1 MKSWMGL
8 CAVLLLCACG
18 SGGSMQQAST
28 EGVPGF
34 KNGKPEHP
42 LIKLGKPYTING
54 RTYYPEHDP
63 NYEEEGIASWYGPG
77 FHGESTANGERF
89 DKMAMTA
96 AHRTL
101 PLPSI
106 VKVTNLKNNKMI
118 VVRVNDRGPF
128 ADDRIIDLS
137 KRAAQEI
144 DMIGSGTAKVRVEY
158 LPEPTERYVAMLKSG
173 YAPAS
178 IPMESVLVAS
188 ADTATLPVT
197 TRENPPPSGDWWSR
211 LNPIASAQA
220 AETVPPVVRP
230 VTVETT
236 VTETLPPLEKSP
248 APEPVPAWAKPR
260 PAPISPVAPPS
271 ARSPFDV
278 LRDDPQYG
286 AKTASPPPLSLPKST
301 PSGFADEP
309 APTPVA
315 DGYYVQLGVFGVK
328 ENADTLATKFQD
340 AANVSVEAT
349 TVNQG
354 RILYRVRLGPF
365 IDQTAANEMLGR
377 ARIMGVKDARVT
389 HQ

>member
-8 CAVLLLCACG
+8 CVVVLLSACG
-18 SGGSMQQAST
+18 SSGSMQQAST

-34 KNGKPEHP
+34 KNGRPEHP
-42 LIKLGKPYTING
+42 LIKLGKPYTVNG

-63 NYEEEGIASWYGPG
+63 NYEEVGIASWYGPG

-106 VKVTNLKNNKMI
+106 VKVTNLKNNKMV

-128 ADDRIIDLS
+128 ANDRIIDLS

-144 DMIGSGTAKVRVEY
+144 DMIGTGTAKVRVEY
-158 LPEPTERYVAMLKSG
+158 LPEATERYVAMLKSG

-178 IPMESVLVAS
+178 ITIENVLVAS

-197 TRENPPPSGDWWSR
+197 TSENPAPNSGWWNQ

-220 AETVPPVVRP
+220 AEPASPVVKP
-230 VTVETT
+230 VTIETT
-236 VTETLPPLEKSP
+236 VTETLPPLEPDAVLMNSKPPSIPPP
-248 APEPVPAWAKPR
+248 APAGN
-260 PAPISPVAPPS
+260 
-271 ARSPFDV
+271 RSPFDV
-278 LRDDPQYG
+278 MKDDPKYG
-286 AKTASPPPLSLPKST
+286 ATTSPSPPLPQPKNA
-301 PSGFADEP
+301 PSGFAV
-309 APTPVA
+309 APMMTPVTG
-315 DGYYVQLGVFGVK
+315 DYYVQLGVFGVK
-328 ENADTLATKFQD
+328 ENADTLAAKFQD
-340 AANVSVEAT
+340 AANVNVEALSI
-349 TVNQG
+349 NQG

-365 IDQTAANEMLGR
+365 IDQTAAREMLGR
-377 ARIMGVKDARVT
+377 AHIMGVKDARVT
-389 HQ
+389 H